1 MGPMHPPWARYT
13 TASSMAVGPQS
24 GDFNDSN
31 NNMGHQ
37 VWTAIPVHRP
47 PAALPAMAD
56 NPRGR
61 SRDRSRGVMDPEQ
74 RRRAQ
79 SKSPASR
86 APVPADSKDL
96 SGGLT
101 RKFREFG
108 DAVRQRIS
116 RRSGAAN
123 ITVNQDSVDGQL
135 LKSNLKKKN
144 NANSSGGSG
153 GDETSCGNG
162 TSSNLDTN
170 NDNKKVHF
178 NKFATVQMME

>member
-1 MGPMHPPWARYT
+1 MAPMPPWARYT
-13 TASSMAVGPQS
+13 TASSMAAGPQS
-24 GDFNDSN
+24 GDFNDTN

-37 VWTAIPVHRP
+37 VWTAIPIHRP
-47 PAALPAMAD
+47 AAVPAMAD

-79 SKSPASR
+79 SKSPAR
-86 APVPADSKDL
+86 APVPADKDL

-116 RRSGAAN
+116 RRSGTAN
-123 ITVNQDSVDGQL
+123 ITVNHNQDSPDGQL

-144 NANSSGGSG
+144 NVNHNQDSP
-153 GDETSCGNG
+153 
-162 TSSNLDTN
+162 
-170 NDNKKVHF
+170 
-178 NKFATVQMME
+178 

>member
-1 MGPMHPPWARYT
+1 
-13 TASSMAVGPQS
+13 
-24 GDFNDSN
+24 
-31 NNMGHQ
+31 
-37 VWTAIPVHRP
+37 
-47 PAALPAMAD
+47 
-56 NPRGR
+56 
-61 SRDRSRGVMDPEQ
+61 MDPEQ

-79 SKSPASR
+79 SKSPAR